1 MRCAAATAISSFD
14 RTVLQHDRVPLI
26 KKVAR
31 KTADKGRHCDLGPAQ
46 LALDR
51 VVMDRCGLP
60 FGPRISHLA
69 HVRGLGPRLGI
80 RLVSLGIRLL
90 RLLLRRR
97 FRHLLRLLRRRFWH
111 LLRLLLRR
119 RFRHLLRLLLRG
131 RFWHLLRLL
140 LRGRFRHLH
149 RLLLSR
155 RFWHLLRLL
164 LCRRFRHLLRLL
176 LAKPFEEEADVRTT
190 RAEAKSRRT
199 RDCPD
204 RLPTRLL
211 GNIAQSGCYR
221 APP

>member
-131 RFWHLLRLL
+131 RV
-140 LRGRFRHLH
+140 
-149 RLLLSR
+149 
-155 RFWHLLRLL
+155 
-164 LCRRFRHLLRLL
+164 RLL
-176 LAKPFEEEADVRTT
+176 LAKPVEEEADVRTT

-211 GNIAQSGCYR
+211 GNITQSGCYR
-221 APP
+221 APTMKDVRRETPWN

>member
-60 FGPRISHLA
+60 LGPRISHLA
-69 HVRGLGPRLGI
+69 HVRDLGPRLGI

-97 FRHLLRLLRRRFWH
+97 FRHLLRLLRGRFRHLLRLLLRRRFWH

-119 RFRHLLRLLLRG
+119 RFRYLLRLLLRG
-131 RFWHLLRLL
+131 RV
-140 LRGRFRHLH
+140 
-149 RLLLSR
+149 
-155 RFWHLLRLL
+155 
-164 LCRRFRHLLRLL
+164 RLL
-176 LAKPFEEEADVRTT
+176 LAKPVEEEAGVRTT

-211 GNIAQSGCYR
+211 GNITQSGCYR
-221 APP
+221 APTMKDVRRETPWN

>member
-60 FGPRISHLA
+60 LGPRISHLA
-69 HVRGLGPRLGI
+69 HVRGLGPPFGI
-80 RLVSLGIRLL
+80 RLVSLGICLL
-90 RLLLRRR
+90 RLLLC
-97 FRHLLRLLRRRFWH
+97 
-111 LLRLLLRR
+111 R
-119 RFRHLLRLLLRG
+119 RFRHLLRLLLRR
-131 RFWHLLRLL
+131 RFWHLVRLL

-149 RLLLSR
+149 RLLLRR

-221 APP
+221 APTMKDIRRETPWN

>member
-69 HVRGLGPRLGI
+69 HVRGLGPFLGI

-90 RLLLRRR
+90 RL
-97 FRHLLRLLRRRFWH
+97 LLRRRFWH

-131 RFWHLLRLL
+131 RV
-140 LRGRFRHLH
+140 
-149 RLLLSR
+149 
-155 RFWHLLRLL
+155 
-164 LCRRFRHLLRLL
+164 RLL
-176 LAKPFEEEADVRTT
+176 LAKPVEEEAGVRTT

-211 GNIAQSGCYR
+211 GNITQSGCYR
-221 APP
+221 APTMKDVRRETPWN